1 MSIQFSAL
9 AKLYRLRVFVLV
21 LSLLFATNASSLNVV
36 LADGEDPHP
45 AVTDDVPQ
53 IDLSDTELLINLTI
67 SAEPTGELT
76 LETHH
81 FREDVL
87 SSPIAVPWFW
97 AARIITFDNRCSR
110 LSPLE
115 DPTIARFEDPEDSH
129 EHAHEHWGSTTTATK
144 LRVELPVEPGM
155 HEIEIL
161 NSDYE
166 VVAKYNAAALL
177 DTYCAGDPDNPLC
190 KLRKSLLILLDD
202 DDGMEDFSVAI
213 SDSFEDLEHLE
224 KVSNRE
230 GYKLLSADETPLYLV
245 DIAKTSFP
253 WEQAHTATNPF
264 EHSSGKGVYNGYKG
278 LRSGDIDQS
287 EGSLMILLEEPARG
301 VGMKLG
307 FMTPSQVMKQDDY
320 AYDMSSVLS
329 DYEEDVPIETLQ
341 KVSTELIGK
350 NDPVLAAFA
359 VYDSDGKKINS
370 AKKSIVPIPG
380 LHTFVGL
387 VTPNNNIS
395 YVEINYSAFKNPEQ
409 ASAEFV
415 TDIMLFAKDAEKLA
429 PRPAEI
435 NEKPCESPILFHTGS
450 ITDFNPL
457 PELDRLVLPEPDD
470 HTPGRESD
478 PTPTPVAKD
487 PVVPTPTPT
496 ITPPRP
502 DLPGPGRGSGSGS
515 NPLSGSRGSEE
526 PVIETRPDRND
537 RDEEPQEVAVSC
549 NSSFGSGGSSSSEGI
564 VIGFGLILIFGYL
577 KGLKWRRRPRMESKD
592 YIGSRST

>member
-9 AKLYRLRVFVLV
+9 AKLYRLRLFILV

-45 AVTDDVPQ
+45 AVTDNVPQ
-53 IDLSDTELLINLTI
+53 VDLSDTELLLNLTI

-115 DPTIARFEDPEDSH
+115 DPTIARFEDPEDSD
-129 EHAHEHWGSTTTATK
+129 EHWGSSTTATK

-166 VVAKYNAAALL
+166 VVAKYDAAALL
-177 DTYCAGDPDNPLC
+177 DTYCEGDPDNPLC

-213 SDSFEDLEHLE
+213 SDSFEDLEHLQQ
-224 KVSNRE
+224 VSNRE
-230 GYKLLSADETPLYLV
+230 GYKLLSADETPLYVV
-245 DIAKTSFP
+245 DLAKTSFP
-253 WEQAHTATNPF
+253 WEQAHSATNPF
-264 EHSSGKGVYNGYKG
+264 ENPSGKGVYNGYKG

-341 KVSTELIGK
+341 KVSTKLIGE
-350 NDPVLAAFA
+350 NDPVLAAFT

-395 YVEINYSAFKNPEQ
+395 YVEINYSAFENPEQ

-415 TDIMLFAKDAEKLA
+415 TDILLFAKDAEKLA
-429 PRPAEI
+429 PRPSKI
-435 NEKPCESPILFHTGS
+435 NEKSCESPILFHTGS
-450 ITDFNPL
+450 ISDFKPL
-457 PELDRLVLPEPDD
+457 PELDRVLQ
-470 HTPGRESD
+470 
-478 PTPTPVAKD
+478 
-487 PVVPTPTPT
+487 TPTPT

-515 NPLSGSRGSEE
+515 NPLSGSSGSEE
-526 PVIETRPDRND
+526 PAIETRPDIND
-537 RDEEPQEVAVSC
+537 RDEEPQEGAVSC

-577 KGLKWRRRPRMESKD
+577 KGLKWRRRARMEGKD
-592 YIGSRST
+592 YIGSLST

>member
-9 AKLYRLRVFVLV
+9 AKLYRLRLFILV

-45 AVTDDVPQ
+45 AVTDNVPQ
-53 IDLSDTELLINLTI
+53 VDLSDTELLLNLTI

-115 DPTIARFEDPEDSH
+115 DPTIARFEDPEDSR
-129 EHAHEHWGSTTTATK
+129 EHWGSSTTATK

-166 VVAKYNAAALL
+166 VVAKYDAAALL
-177 DTYCAGDPDNPLC
+177 DTYCEGDPDNSLC

-202 DDGMEDFSVAI
+202 DDGMEEFSVAI
-213 SDSFEDLEHLE
+213 SDSFEDLEHLQQ
-224 KVSNRE
+224 VSNRE
-230 GYKLLSADETPLYLV
+230 GYKLLSADETPLYVV
-245 DIAKTSFP
+245 DLAKTSFP
-253 WEQAHTATNPF
+253 WEQAHSATNPF
-264 EHSSGKGVYNGYKG
+264 ENPSGKGVYNGYKG

-341 KVSTELIGK
+341 KVSTKLIGE
-350 NDPVLAAFA
+350 NDPVLAAFT

-395 YVEINYSAFKNPEQ
+395 YVEINYSAFENPEQ

-415 TDIMLFAKDAEKLA
+415 TDILLFAKDAEKLA
-429 PRPAEI
+429 PRPSKI
-435 NEKPCESPILFHTGS
+435 NEKSCESPILFHTGS
-450 ITDFNPL
+450 ISDFKPL
-457 PELDRLVLPEPDD
+457 PELDRVLQ
-470 HTPGRESD
+470 
-478 PTPTPVAKD
+478 
-487 PVVPTPTPT
+487 TPTPT

-515 NPLSGSRGSEE
+515 NPLSGSSGSEE
-526 PVIETRPDRND
+526 PAIETRPDIND
-537 RDEEPQEVAVSC
+537 RDEEPQEGAVSC

-577 KGLKWRRRPRMESKD
+577 KGLKWRRRARMEGKD
-592 YIGSRST
+592 YIGSLST